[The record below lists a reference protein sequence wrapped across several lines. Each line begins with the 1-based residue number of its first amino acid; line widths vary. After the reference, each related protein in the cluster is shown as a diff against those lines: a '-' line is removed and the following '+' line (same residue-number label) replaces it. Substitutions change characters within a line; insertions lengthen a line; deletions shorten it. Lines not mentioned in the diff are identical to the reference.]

1 MYDRCPIL
9 CISACLCHYVLMRTS
24 IDLPDELLREAKIAA
39 VNRGVTLRELVTD
52 ALHHELHGTTAPS
65 QPLRTL
71 DFPLIRSG
79 VPGSLRITAEDIRR
93 LEEEDDLRVMGQL
106 P

>member
-1 MYDRCPIL
+1 
-9 CISACLCHYVLMRTS
+9 MRTS

-52 ALHHELHGTTAPS
+52 ALERELHGSREPS
-65 QPLRTL
+65 QAPKRL

-79 VPGSLRITAEDIRR
+79 IPGSLRILSDDIRR
-93 LEEEDDLRVMGQL
+93 MDEEEDLRGMGKVS
-106 P
+106 

>member
-1 MYDRCPIL
+1 
-9 CISACLCHYVLMRTS
+9 MRTS

-39 VNRGVTLRELVTD
+39 VNRGVTLREFVTE
-52 ALHHELHGTTAPS
+52 ALDRELHGTPASPK
-65 QPLRTL
+65 RL

-79 VPGSLRITAEDIRR
+79 VPGSLRITTEDVRR
-93 LEEEDDLRVMGQL
+93 VEEEDDLRGMGRL

>member
-1 MYDRCPIL
+1 
-9 CISACLCHYVLMRTS
+9 MRTS

-39 VNRGVTLRELVTD
+39 VNRGVTLREFVTE
-52 ALHHELHGTTAPS
+52 ALDRELHGTPASPKG
-65 QPLRTL
+65 L

-79 VPGSLRITAEDIRR
+79 VPGSLRITTEDVRR
-93 LEEEDDLRVMGQL
+93 VEEEDDLRGMGRL

>member
-1 MYDRCPIL
+1 
-9 CISACLCHYVLMRTS
+9 VRTS

-39 VNRGVTLRELVTD
+39 VNRGVTLRELVTN
-52 ALHHELHGTTAPS
+52 ALDHELHGTPALS
-65 QPLRTL
+65 QPLKRL

-79 VPGSLRITAEDIRR
+79 VPGSLRITAEDIPR
-93 LEEEDDLRVMGQL
+93 LEEEDDLRAMGRL

>member
-1 MYDRCPIL
+1 
-9 CISACLCHYVLMRTS
+9 MRTS

-52 ALHHELHGTTAPS
+52 ALDRELHGAPGGS
-65 QPLRTL
+65 QPLKRL

-79 VPGSLRITAEDIRR
+79 VPGSLRITPEDIRR
-93 LEEEDDLRVMGQL
+93 VEEADDLRGMDRL

>member
-1 MYDRCPIL
+1 
-9 CISACLCHYVLMRTS
+9 MRTS

-39 VNRGVTLRELVTD
+39 VNRGVTLREIVTE
-52 ALHHELHGTTAPS
+52 ALDHELHGTPA
-65 QPLRTL
+65 QPQALKTL

-79 VPGSLRITAEDIRR
+79 VPGSLRITAEDIRCV
-93 LEEEDDLRVMGQL
+93 EEEDDLRGMGRL